1 MRINWHN
8 PRNITHKHD
17 ANNPQSQVAPL
28 PTNLPFRLV
37 SKTIGQGAY
46 ASYSSPP
53 SPTRTTTNAASRI
66 RKAVPHNAP
75 KPVIAIKFI
84 NKEHAFKQG
93 RLTPKQIKME
103 IVLHQH
109 LGKHH
114 NIIHCLGSGEDAL
127 WTWIA
132 MELADGGDLFDKI
145 EADEGVG
152 QDIAH
157 FYFSQLISAVGY
169 MHAMGIAHR
178 DIKPENV
185 LLSAQGD
192 LKLSDFGLAALFK
205 KDGNLR
211 LCNTVCGSPPYIAPE
226 IVSGRRSK
234 RADMLDVGY
243 AANVCDV
250 WSCGVVLFVLLVGN
264 TPWDEPTMRS
274 EEFKEYVDTG
284 GHTTDELWQKLPVD
298 IVSLLRG
305 MLRLDPTTRFTLD
318 EIRTH
323 PWFTRKNPYLSPS
336 GRSAN
341 PIGLAAQ
348 MLSQLRIDFSRGPTL
363 SQRALFPDTD
373 AMDVDSASHLSNAHF
388 TSMHL
393 FSSTQPE
400 TPSAETPFDW
410 ERPPRLP
417 THDGISAS
425 QPVTGNQHFTYQSQD
440 QTSALYLSQLP
451 SSTQDMLSQDPTL
464 MQFTPTPSV
473 PLTLTQAARKFADI
487 MPSYSLARFISPH
500 SLSLLIP
507 LLLSAL
513 HRLGVP
519 APSFSDDQITDC
531 EEVGSA
537 SIRVKM
543 ADGRRQGLNGHIVV
557 EKVVYDGTGYTE
569 ARFVKASGDP
579 LEWRRFFKNVVICVG
594 DVVLRSG

>member
-1 MRINWHN
+1 MG
-8 PRNITHKHD
+8 P
-17 ANNPQSQVAPL
+17 APPGSQAAPL

-46 ASYSSPP
+46 AS
-53 SPTRTTTNAASRI
+53 I

-84 NKEHAFKQG
+84 NKEHALRTG

-132 MELADGGDLFDKI
+132 MELAEGGDLFDKI

-152 QDIAH
+152 QDVAH
-157 FYFSQLISAVGY
+157 LYFSQLVSAVAY
-169 MHAMGIAHR
+169 MHSMGVAHR

-185 LLSAQGD
+185 LLSAEGD

-205 KDGNLR
+205 KDGQIR

-234 RADMLDVGY
+234 RADVLDVGY
-243 AANVCDV
+243 EANMCDI

-284 GHTTDELWQKLPVD
+284 GHTTDELWAKLPPD

-305 MLRLDPTTRFTLD
+305 MLKVDPKQRFTLD
-318 EIRTH
+318 EVRTH
-323 PWFTRKNPYLSPS
+323 PWFTRKNPYLTPS
-336 GRSAN
+336 GRNAN
-341 PIGLAAQ
+341 PIGLATQ
-348 MLSQLRIDFSRGPTL
+348 MLSHLRIDFTRPPTQ
-363 SQRALFPDTD
+363 SQRGFSQDDGD
-373 AMDVDSASHLSNAHF
+373 AMEIDTSDDPRRSSAIHIL
-388 TSMHL
+388 
-393 FSSTQPE
+393 SSTQPE
-400 TPSAETPFDW
+400 TPSGDTPFDW
-410 ERPPRLP
+410 ERPPRLA
-417 THDGISAS
+417 THDGMSAS
-425 QPVTGNQHFTYQSQD
+425 QPTTTGHAAIYHPE
-440 QTSALYLSQLP
+440 TSSTPFLSQLP
-451 SSTQDMLSQDPTL
+451 SSTQDALCQDPSMT
-464 MQFTPTPSV
+464 QFSSQPGV
-473 PLTLTQAARKFADI
+473 PLTFTQAARKFADI
-487 MPSYSLARFISPH
+487 LPSYSMARFISPRP
-500 SLSLLIP
+500 LSLLLP
-507 LLLSAL
+507 LLLASL
-513 HRLGVP
+513 NRLGVP
-519 APSFSDDQITDC
+519 APSFSALQI
-531 EEVGSA
+531 EEAEQLGSA

-543 ADGRRQGLNGHIVV
+543 ADGRRQGLNGHVVV
-557 EKVVYDGTGYTE
+557 EKAVYEGAGYWE
-569 ARFVKASGDP
+569 VRFVKASGDP
-579 LEWRRFFKNVVICVG
+579 LEWRRFFKNVVLCVG
-594 DVVLRSG
+594 DVVLRPN

>member
-1 MRINWHN
+1 VH
-8 PRNITHKHD
+8 
-17 ANNPQSQVAPL
+17 S
-28 PTNLPFRLV
+28 
-37 SKTIGQGAY
+37 
-46 ASYSSPP
+46 
-53 SPTRTTTNAASRI
+53 I

-109 LGKHH
+109 LGKHQ
-114 NIIHCLGSGEDAL
+114 NIIHCLGSGEDPQ

-169 MHAMGIAHR
+169 MHSKGIAHR
-178 DIKPENV
+178 DLKPENV
-185 LLSAQGD
+185 LLSAEGD

-205 KDGNLR
+205 KDGNAR

-226 IVSGRRSK
+226 IVSGLRSK
-234 RADMLDVGY
+234 RVDVLDGGY
-243 AANVCDV
+243 YANISDI
-250 WSCGVVLFVLLVGN
+250 WSCGIVLFVLLVGN
-264 TPWDEPTMRS
+264 TPWDEPTKRS
-274 EEFKEYVDTG
+274 LEFKEYVETG
-284 GHTTDELWQKLPVD
+284 GHTKDELWQTLPPD

-305 MLRLDPTTRFTLD
+305 MLKLDPASRFTLD

-323 PWFTRKNPYLSPS
+323 PWFTRKNQYLSPS

-341 PIGLAAQ
+341 PVGLATQ
-348 MLSQLRIDFSRGPTL
+348 MLSQLRINFARGLTH
-363 SQRALFPDTD
+363 SQRGFSQDPD
-373 AMDVDSASHLSNAHF
+373 AMDIETSPRRSSASPVNAVH
-388 TSMHL
+388 ML
-393 FSSTQPE
+393 SSTQPE
-400 TPSAETPFDW
+400 TSVTETPFDW
-410 ERPPRLP
+410 ERPPRLAS
-417 THDGISAS
+417 HDGISAS
-425 QPVTGNQHFTYQSQD
+425 QPVGNNQRPVYTSQPL
-440 QTSALYLSQLP
+440 TSNPLVSQLP
-451 SSTQDMLSQDPTL
+451 SSTQDMLSQDPSMT
-464 MQFTPTPSV
+464 QFTPTPSV
-473 PLTLTQAARKFADI
+473 PLTLTQAARKFADVL
-487 MPSYSLARFISPH
+487 PSYSLARFMSPH

-507 LLLSAL
+507 LLLGAL

-519 APSFSDDQITDC
+519 PPSFPQEQIRQC
-531 EEVGSA
+531 ERDGSA

-543 ADGRRQGLNGHIVV
+543 ADGRRQGLNGHMVI
-557 EKVVYDGTGYTE
+557 ENVVYDGIGYSE
-569 ARFVKASGDP
+569 VRFVKASGDP

-594 DVVLRSG
+594 DVVLRPG